1 MEKIE
6 RRGGRYRLE
15 ICPEKTK
22 GTMVG
27 TLIPQTPKN
36 VKADTIIVTDLW
48 KQYFV
53 FDH

>member
-6 RRGGRYRLE
+6 IGGGRYRLE

-22 GTMVG
+22 GTLVG
-27 TLIPQTPKN
+27 TLIPLNPKI

-48 KQYFV
+48 KQYFIL
-53 FDH
+53 DH